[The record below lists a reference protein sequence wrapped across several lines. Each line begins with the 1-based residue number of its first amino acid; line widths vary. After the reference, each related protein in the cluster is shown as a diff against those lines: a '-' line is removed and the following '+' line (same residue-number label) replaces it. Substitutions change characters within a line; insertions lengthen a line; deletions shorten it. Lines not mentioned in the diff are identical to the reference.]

1 MKYFNVQEILPE
13 NIIKEIQAYIDG
25 ELIYIPRKSGN
36 QKGWGEKS
44 GIKRSLKDRNS
55 IILKKYNDG
64 LSIRNLAKEYFLSE
78 QSIRRI
84 IREEKKVESV
94 KEVFIVGK

>member
-1 MKYFNVQEILPE
+1 MKEEQRLKYFNVQEILPE

-25 ELIYIPRKSGN
+25 EFVYIPRKNGN
-36 QKGWGEKS
+36 QKCWGEKS

-55 IILKKYNDG
+55 TILKKYNEG
-64 LSIRNLAKEYFLSE
+64 LTVRDLAQQYFLSE

-84 IREEKKVESV
+84 IREEKQASA
-94 KEVFIVGK
+94 

>member
-25 ELIYIPRKSGN
+25 EFIYIPRKSGN
-36 QKGWGEKS
+36 EKGWGEKS
-44 GIKRSLKDRNS
+44 GLKRSLKDRNS
-55 IILKKYNDG
+55 AIFKKYNDG
-64 LSIRNLAKEYFLSE
+64 LTVKTLAQQYFLSE

-84 IREEKKVESV
+84 IMEEKHACA
-94 KEVFIVGK
+94 